1 MILKKKPNFLLL
13 GSFNSDLNFII
24 PIFVIYSPNY
34 VKKLYGTFNLNQTDM
49 NRNPKDFES
58 VALDLK
64 TLTSLIFKN
73 GVNVFFKIS
82 KNITYEC

>member
-24 PIFVIYSPNY
+24 PISVIYSPNY

-82 KNITYEC
+82 KNITC